1 MSEPSAPAKKT
12 RRDSLQDLLGT
23 ALLGL
28 TLAPGMAKAEEEIT
42 EKVGGGDGLP
52 DQCVVV
58 LWSLPVDSCTP
69 FAKALDSRLSTVI
82 AAPMHVVTGLP
93 GPGDRLEARG
103 PCGAGAV
110 RQGGAGDDR

>member
-58 LWSLPVDSCTP
+58 RISV
-69 FAKALDSRLSTVI
+69 LS
-82 AAPMHVVTGLP
+82 H
-93 GPGDRLEARG
+93 
-103 PCGAGAV
+103 CGASLWT
-110 RQGGAGDDR
+110 RAGPLPKRSMVV